1 MKTYITNQVVRM
13 LLLEN
18 KTANFC
24 DKITYLLQIIANFAP
39 IAFVLEGLNFWFISN
54 RQFFGFV
61 VICLIVNVVVGAWY
75 HKRKG
80 TFNWESFYKRN
91 LTMWVILILVYL
103 VLEMMRLTVPKSIV
117 TDYFGALIQLTTL
130 LYPISKI
137 LKNIYFLS
145 GEKHPPKFIMDRLYN
160 FEQDGNLKKLFDE
173 ESNSD
178 STKTLFFR
186 TKRRKM

>member
-1 MKTYITNQVVRM
+1 M
-13 LLLEN
+13 
-18 KTANFC
+18 
-24 DKITYLLQIIANFAP
+24 
-39 IAFVLEGLNFWFISN
+39 
-54 RQFFGFV
+54 
-61 VICLIVNVVVGAWY
+61 
-75 HKRKG
+75 
-80 TFNWESFYKRN
+80 
-91 LTMWVILILVYL
+91 
-103 VLEMMRLTVPKSIV
+103 LEMMRLTVPKSIV
-117 TDYFGALIQLTTL
+117 TDYFGALIQITTL

-160 FEQDGNLKKLFDE
+160 FEKNGNLKKLFDE

>member
-1 MKTYITNQVVRM
+1 MINTYITNQVVRM

-24 DKITYLLQIIANFAP
+24 EKITYLLQIIANFAP
-39 IAFVLEGLNFWFISN
+39 IAFVLEGLNLCFISN
-54 RQFFGFV
+54 KQFFSFV

-75 HKRKG
+75 HKRKC
-80 TFNWESFYKRN
+80 TFNWESFFKRN

-117 TDYFGALIQLTTL
+117 AEYFGALIQITTL

-145 GEKHPPKFIMDRLYN
+145 GEKHPPKFLMDKLYR
-160 FEQDGNLKKLFDE
+160 FEKNGNLKELFDE
-173 ESNSD
+173 KNNDNRPSVG
-178 STKTLFFR
+178 
-186 TKRRKM
+186 